1 MRSRG
6 ETQDRG
12 CDLRVGCDPGLPP
25 QRAGSKSEDSV
36 AFRRRE
42 RPRPKTVGTGTSGI
56 GKKPMSVGAQAPPHP
71 QERATV

>member
-36 AFRRRE
+36 AFRKRE
-42 RPRPKTVGTGTSGI
+42 RARPRL
-56 GKKPMSVGAQAPPHP
+56 
-71 QERATV
+71 